1 MTVQAAIAFAAF
13 LLEYDH
19 MFTLHEGS
27 LHLANY
33 LCAFHGRRAN
43 CDGTVGVYKKNLAE
57 LYRVTGL
64 LFFAEILDEQLLAG
78 FGLELLSLNVYNS
91 VHLIYCISS

>member
-1 MTVQAAIAFAAF
+1 MTVQAAIAFAATLF
-13 LLEYDH
+13 EYDH

-33 LCAFHGRRAN
+33 LCAFYGRRAN

-91 VHLIYCISS
+91 VHLNYCISS